1 MSATHGS
8 HWSPSNPSPR
18 SSHWRLVEAAAL
30 LLDRQEREA
39 VLGDLAEAGAQSWR
53 GALDVLGLIL
63 RRQLNAWRE
72 WRPWA
77 AAFGLAMPGSFF
89 LMGASVSVSAGVA
102 AMLGGSAW
110 PAGGGLALACEIAL
124 LLAWSWTSG
133 FVVGSL
139 SRRTLWL
146 SALLCA
152 SPCLTCLA
160 MFRSQTLSKPCLVAF
175 LVPAI
180 VGVVMGL
187 RMTRVSF
194 GMAVALAVIVTSFM
208 VPTLL
213 ADKASVLGL
222 AVTWPAWY
230 LVVTARRNAKV
241 VAAR

>member
-1 MSATHGS
+1 MSATNGTQ
-8 HWSPSNPSPR
+8 WS
-18 SSHWRLVEAAAL
+18 LVEAAAL
-30 LLDRQEREA
+30 LLEPTEREA
-39 VLGDLAEAGAQSWR
+39 VLGDLAEAGARSWR

-63 RRQLNAWRE
+63 RRQVNAWRE

-102 AMLGGSAW
+102 ALLSGTAL
-110 PAGGGLALACEIAL
+110 PAGRGLALACEIAL

-152 SPCLTCLA
+152 SPCAMCLA
-160 MFRSQTLSKPCLVAF
+160 MFRSQSLSRPCLVTF
-175 LVPAI
+175 LAPAI

-187 RMTRVSF
+187 RMTRVSLAA
-194 GMAVALAVIVTSFM
+194 AVTLAVMVTSFM
-208 VPTLL
+208 VPTLI
-213 ADKASVLGL
+213 ADRASVLGL
-222 AVTWPAWY
+222 AVTWPAWW
-230 LVVTARRNAKV
+230 LVVTARKTPPVLSR
-241 VAAR
+241 

>member
-1 MSATHGS
+1 
-8 HWSPSNPSPR
+8 
-18 SSHWRLVEAAAL
+18 VEAAAL
-30 LLDRQEREA
+30 LLDPAEREA

-53 GALDVLGLIL
+53 GVLDVLGLIVQ
-63 RRQLNAWRE
+63 RQLNAWRE

-89 LMGASVSVSAGVA
+89 LMGASVSVSASVA
-102 AMLGGSAW
+102 AVLGGEAL
-110 PAGGGLALACEIAL
+110 PTGGGLALACEIAL

-146 SALLCA
+146 SALVCA
-152 SPCLTCLA
+152 SPCAMCLA
-160 MFRSQTLSKPCLVAF
+160 MFRSQSLSRPCLLAF

-187 RMTRVSF
+187 RMTRVRF
-194 GMAVALAVIVTSFM
+194 GIAVALAVVVTSFM

-213 ADKASVLGL
+213 ADRTSVLAL
-222 AVTWPAWY
+222 AVTWPAWW
-230 LVVTARRNAKV
+230 LVWSARRV
-241 VAAR
+241 VPVA